1 MESENLLEDS
11 KYIGVVEFL
20 LEQAR
25 TAAGNEGHTRQH
37 VK

>member
-20 LEQAR
+20 HEQAR